1 MIAIKTK
8 YEIKTTTNFK
18 KQLRKVA
25 RQGKNVQELVK
36 VIKVLAND
44 EQLDEKYKD
53 HQLIN
58 DQYYKDCRE
67 CHIEPDWL
75 LIYKRKDN
83 QLVLLLFSTGSHSE
97 LFK

>member
-44 EQLDEKYKD
+44 EQFDEKYKD